1 MDARR
6 QGKYMVMA
14 VRAALSWTRDRIRA
28 FDLALV
34 PEGALNAALWCYL
47 AFGLITIDV
56 VSNGPLRRL
65 DELIAGSTWQR
76 SSRGLNEVA
85 YVLDHIGQRGLIAP
99 ILLIAAIVISRRIGW
114 WRPFRLTVVALL
126 ALNISVGAVKVLVG
140 RTSPRSGV
148 DELLAGGFQYVSG
161 HAANAA
167 LTWGL
172 LAYLIHRFTDVRP
185 AIKEAATSATIVLVT
200 LMVVVSLYRNTHWL
214 TDLISGVLVG
224 GTLLA
229 LVMVI
234 DRGLVRH
241 GQTAAESDADLA
253 EDTVSVA
260 QDQSSAA

>member
-1 MDARR
+1 
-6 QGKYMVMA
+6 MVMA
-14 VRAALSWTRDRIRA
+14 VRAALSWTRDRVRA
-28 FDLALV
+28 FDLARV
-34 PEGALNAALWCYL
+34 PEGALNAALWCYV

-76 SSRGLNEVA
+76 SSESLDDVA

-99 ILLIAAIVISRRIGW
+99 ILLIAAIVISHRIGW

-172 LAYLIHRFTDVRP
+172 LAYMIHRFTNAR
-185 AIKEAATSATIVLVT
+185 AAAKEAATSATIVLVT

-214 TDLISGVLVG
+214 TDLVSGVLVG

-229 LVMVI
+229 LVVVI

-241 GQTAAESDADLA
+241 GQGDSAEPDADPDAEPDADLIGQ
-253 EDTVSVA
+253 VSLTEG
-260 QDQSSAA
+260 QSTAA